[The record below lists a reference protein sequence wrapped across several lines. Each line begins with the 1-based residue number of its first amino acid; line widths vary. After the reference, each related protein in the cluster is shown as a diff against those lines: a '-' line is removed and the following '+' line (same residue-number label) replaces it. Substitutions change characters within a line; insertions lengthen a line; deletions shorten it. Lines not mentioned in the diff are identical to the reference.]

1 MKKAYFIV
9 NLIAGK
15 AMIADKLGKIVD
27 ELTKAS
33 FEVTVHTTQS
43 STDAA
48 EAAEYAC
55 ANDFDLIICAGGD
68 GTLSQCIQGIM
79 KSENRIPV
87 GYIPAGSTNDF
98 AKTLG
103 IPKDIMSAVR
113 LIINGRPVACDV
125 GGFNKE
131 FFSYIVAFGVFTNIS
146 YETPQNIKNVL
157 GHAAY
162 FLNGLMQI
170 TNIRSKRMRVEY
182 DGNVIEDDFIF
193 GMVSNTASV
202 AGMLSMKE
210 FVLDDGLFEVMLIK
224 KPSNPIQLRNLV
236 RSVMKLEGCIDKSY
250 IKFFKTN
257 RIRFTSIGGE
267 PVTWTRDG
275 EYGGNCI
282 SNTIV
287 NNNRA
292 ISFIVNHRIVK
303 ISPESVR
310 ALVSMSDY

>member
-9 NLIAGK
+9 NLVAGK
-15 AMIADKLGKIVD
+15 ALIADKLGLIIN
-27 ELTKAS
+27 EFTKAKY
-33 FEVTVHTTQS
+33 EMTVHTTQS

-55 ANDFDLIICAGGD
+55 ANDFDLIVCAGGD

-79 KSENRIPV
+79 KSEHRLPV

-103 IPKDIMSAVR
+103 IPKDIMAAVK
-113 LIINGRPVACDV
+113 LIIEGKPVPCDV
-125 GGFNKE
+125 GGFNGE

-146 YETPQNIKNVL
+146 YETSQNLKNVL

-162 FLNGLMQI
+162 FLNGLMQL

-182 DGNVIEDDFIF
+182 DGNIIEDDFIF

-202 AGMLSMKE
+202 AGMLSMSE

-224 KPSNPIQLRNLV
+224 KPSNPMQLQSLI
-236 RSVMKLEGCIDKSY
+236 RSVLNLRGDIDKKY

-257 RIRFTSIGGE
+257 KIRFTSIGGE
-267 PVTWTRDG
+267 TVTWTRDG
-275 EYGGNCI
+275 EYGGNYI

-292 ISFIVNHRIVK
+292 ISFIVNHRVVK
-303 ISPESVR
+303 ISQDSLR
-310 ALVSMSDY
+310 SLIKMYNS

>member
-9 NLIAGK
+9 NLVAGK
-15 AMIADKLGKIVD
+15 AMIAEKLGMIIN
-27 ELTKAS
+27 EFTKS
-33 FEVTVHTTQS
+33 NYEMTVHTTQS
-43 STDAA
+43 SKDAA

-55 ANDFDLIICAGGD
+55 ANKYDLIVCAGGD

-79 KSENRIPV
+79 KSEQRLPI

-103 IPKDIMSAVR
+103 IPKDTMAAVK
-113 LIINGRPVACDV
+113 LIIEGKPVPCDV
-125 GGFNKE
+125 GGFNSE

-146 YETPQNIKNVL
+146 YETSQNLKNVL

-162 FLNGLMQI
+162 FLNGLMQLTSI
-170 TNIRSKRMRVEY
+170 KSKRMRVEY
-182 DGNVIEDDFIF
+182 DGNMIEDDFIF

-202 AGMLSMKE
+202 AGMLSMSE

-224 KPSNPIQLRNLV
+224 KPTNPLQLQSLI
-236 RSVMKLEGCIDKSY
+236 RSVLNLKGDIDKTY
-250 IKFFKTN
+250 IKFFKTSK
-257 RIRFTSIGGE
+257 IRFTSIGGE
-267 PVTWTRDG
+267 AVTWTRDG
-275 EYGGNCI
+275 EYGGNYV

-292 ISFIVNHRIVK
+292 ISFIVNHRVVK
-303 ISPESVR
+303 ISQDSLR
-310 ALVSMSDY
+310 SLLKMGSN